1 MDGEFV
7 MSNGSKSYVFMD
19 DLGGFPIIFGNT
31 HGIHGIHIHGIHIIH
46 LSFTLCNSRGIG
58 KLIQVPAKIVR
69 SSTPN
74 SS

>member
-1 MDGEFV
+1 MDGLQWV
-7 MSNGSKSYVFMD
+7 MENPIFFMD
-19 DLGGFPIIFGNT
+19 DLGVPLFLETPIYF
-31 HGIHGIHIHGIHIIH
+31 HIHVIHIIH

-74 SS
+74 S